1 MKGNNRIEGD
11 PHGLDM
17 LVPTRSE
24 GPSSNLLYTS
34 NELVDFLMPV
44 VGDHLAVGITINVG
58 GIECPEY
65 PVDDVVSFQCLD
77 RSAIKP
83 PGDDV
88 CVLHKLKAL
97 GE

>member
-17 LVPTRSE
+17 LVPTGSE

-34 NELVDFLMPV
+34 NELVDFFMPV
-44 VGDHLAVGITINVG
+44 FGDHLAVGITINVG

-77 RSAIKP
+77 GSAIKP
-83 PGDDV
+83 PGDNV
-88 CVLHKLKAL
+88 RVLHKLKAL